1 MSILLKMVFLYLKGM
16 GTREVILLRVEDYWN
31 YISWLCT
38 PSKSGD
44 ILTLSYYFYRYQ
56 SDDIFK
62 AILMFQFQIR
72 KQRDNLYE

>member
-16 GTREVILLRVEDYWN
+16 GMRGVILLRGGVEDYWN

-56 SDDIFK
+56 SDDILWSYFNVSVSNTETK
-62 AILMFQFQIR
+62 R
-72 KQRDNLYE
+72 